1 MTTEKKK
8 MQQTIG
14 DLTEQ
19 LEEEEQARQKLQ
31 LEKVSTDAK
40 LKKLEEEL
48 QTNVDGGQK
57 VRRVGLPRAG
67 IIGIELYVDWIEG
80 VGGGCLTRPWLS

>member
-1 MTTEKKK
+1 MTNEKKK
-8 MQQTIG
+8 MVQTIG

-48 QTNVDGGQK
+48 QTSADGGQK
-57 VRRVGLPRAG
+57 VSG
-67 IIGIELYVDWIEG
+67 IQKKRGW
-80 VGGGCLTRPWLS
+80 GGRTDGPSQ

>member
-1 MTTEKKK
+1 MV
-8 MQQTIG
+8 QTIG

-48 QTNVDGGQK
+48 QTAADGGQK
-57 VRRVGLPRAG
+57 VGLFFGLWTDAAVT
-67 IIGIELYVDWIEG
+67 VDM
-80 VGGGCLTRPWLS
+80 

>member
-1 MTTEKKK
+1 MASEKKK
-8 MQQTIG
+8 MVQTIG

-48 QTNVDGGQK
+48 QTSSDGGQK
-57 VRRVGLPRAG
+57 VNRGHSLQSSVRVL
-67 IIGIELYVDWIEG
+67 I
-80 VGGGCLTRPWLS
+80 LT

>member
-57 VRRVGLPRAG
+57 VRRVGSARLGRLG
-67 IIGIELYVDWIEG
+67 SRSVWI
-80 VGGGCLTRPWLS
+80 

>member
-1 MTTEKKK
+1 MV
-8 MQQTIG
+8 QTIG

-48 QTNVDGGQK
+48 QTSTDGGQK
-57 VRRVGLPRAG
+57 VRERQHCTVEEWKVTGRAN
-67 IIGIELYVDWIEG
+67 
-80 VGGGCLTRPWLS
+80 

>member
-1 MTTEKKK
+1 MLAEKKK
-8 MQQTIG
+8 MVQTIG

-48 QTNVDGGQK
+48 QTSTDGGQK
-57 VRRVGLPRAG
+57 VREWRRYRWLKNKVEGLG
-67 IIGIELYVDWIEG
+67 N
-80 VGGGCLTRPWLS
+80 

>member
-1 MTTEKKK
+1 MSNEKKK
-8 MQQTIG
+8 MTQTIG

-48 QTNVDGGQK
+48 QTSTDGSQK
-57 VRRVGLPRAG
+57 VVRLNISVLFPR
-67 IIGIELYVDWIEG
+67 YVKTKKDLIS
-80 VGGGCLTRPWLS
+80 VRPVIMNI